1 MTAKVIYRN
10 SENDVKP
17 GKTVRHALKELGIN
31 RESVLVTRNTELI
44 TDDYILREGDI
55 IRLIAVISGG

>member
-10 SENDVKP
+10 REYDVKP
-17 GKTVRHALKELGIN
+17 GKTVRHSLKELGIN
-31 RESVLVTRNTELI
+31 RESVLLTRDNELI
-44 TDDYILREGDI
+44 TDDYILRERDI